1 MDVYPLQDI
10 SYDQFVE
17 RMQRT
22 LKMIEILEQERPTRL
37 RTTFNIITLQDYIY
51 DLEVQYPD
59 YSKMFKQKTSDTD
72 DNDVDR

>member
-22 LKMIEILEQERPTRL
+22 LKMIEILEQERPARL

-51 DLEVQYPD
+51 DLEVQYPE
-59 YSKMFKQKTSDTD
+59 YSKMFKQTTNDTGEI
-72 DNDVDR
+72 DR

>member
-22 LKMIEILEQERPTRL
+22 LKMIEILEQERPARL

-51 DLEVQYPD
+51 DLEVQYPE
-59 YSKMFKQKTSDTD
+59 YSKMFKQTTNDTD
-72 DNDVDR
+72 NNYVDR